1 MKGAPIVK
9 PTAIADFRLVIM
21 SLITPD
27 DDDDD
32 DDDGGGELRGE
43 EKKG

>member
-32 DDDGGGELRGE
+32 DGGGELRGE